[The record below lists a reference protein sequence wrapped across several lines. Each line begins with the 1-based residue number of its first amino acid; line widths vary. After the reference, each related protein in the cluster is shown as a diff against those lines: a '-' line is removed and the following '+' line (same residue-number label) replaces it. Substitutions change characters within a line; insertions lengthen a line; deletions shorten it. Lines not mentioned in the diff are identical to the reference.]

1 MSQLQFL
8 VCESERRALAS
19 LNSDQDLIIPAFF
32 SNEVPT
38 YSVTRVTRIQ
48 NPAGARLWQP
58 VTLAGYTLKT
68 GIGNQSGVPIA
79 GTFTL
84 TFGANTT
91 AGIAFDATAATVQTA
106 LNLLASVIAAGGLT
120 VSLDADR
127 FYLITFTAVGA
138 RAQITG
144 DYTNLAPLSLVTGG
158 TLIDGTA
165 SLQEVQTIRVQTQP
179 AAYDSPSTAIAAS
192 TVTVTKLTTGGGGAN
207 AKYSIVL
214 SPYPY
219 DGSFTLQVPVGPV
232 TPIISTSVANPTH
245 IAASTGGGVIGHGLV
260 TGDTVTIAGS
270 GSTPTIDGTR
280 TVTVLSTT
288 VFTVPVAVTIAGTG
302 GTVQRTNAR
311 ETDFINY
318 AASAT
323 DVATALAAII
333 GTGTISATKQGDG
346 SWIIMFIGTAANL
359 DMGTITADASAL
371 QSLTGVTGSLDLRV
385 AAVDLLLGGLTSV
398 STDFEIELTPPAG
411 APFKVVGATAI
422 TLNRALIS
430 PGSASPPLIP
440 ISAIGYSQTITDLV
454 GGTSIYLDSIVTT
467 GIAVGYVQQFVRTGV
482 GFVAYQLQA
491 GTAAT
496 ASPGIIRPTDYN
508 GSTNQKIW
516 IEVS

>member
-219 DGSFTLQVPVGPV
+219 DGSFTLTLPNGGK
-232 TPIISTSVANPTH
+232 TAITAASIANPTVVT
-245 IAASTGGGVIGHGLV
+245 AAAHGLA

-270 GSTPTIDGTR
+270 NSTPTIDGTR

-385 AAVDLLLGGLTSV
+385 AAVDLLLGGATSI
-398 STDFEIELTPPAG
+398 SSDFEIELTPPAG

-467 GIAVGYVQQFVRTGV
+467 GIGVGYVQQFVRTGV

-508 GSTNQKIW
+508 GSTNQRIW
-516 IEVS
+516 VQV